1 LIEYIGIP
9 YSFRD
14 YNCWHH
20 AVKVRLDNGIKTK
33 SFRPR
38 NIGNAFK
45 LITAQMQQLDH
56 GLTQADTPEDYDIVI
71 SSRGRSGMVEH
82 HCGIYFEGSVSHCN
96 RAKGQVV
103 HEPLSVFLND
113 YGAVKFWR

>member
-1 LIEYIGIP
+1 MIEYIGIP
-9 YSFRD
+9 YSFRN

-20 AVKVRLDNGIKTK
+20 AVKVRADKGIKTK
-33 SFRPR
+33 NFRPW

-56 GLTQADTPEDYDIVI
+56 GLTQAETPEDYDIVI
-71 SSRGRSGMVEH
+71 TSRERLGRTEH
-82 HCGIYFEGSVSHCN
+82 HCGVYYKGDVSHCD
-96 RAKGQVV
+96 RSKRQVSQDS
-103 HEPLSVFLND
+103 LRDFIKD